1 MTAHPFWLAMLMSVS
16 TFKTAVILYIY
27 IFILFFILTG
37 RTICMDLPMS
47 QMVRENF
54 ISLMVDCDHRQ
65 NLLQDL
71 ILTNN
76 QLK

>member
-1 MTAHPFWLAMLMSVS
+1 
-16 TFKTAVILYIY
+16 
-27 IFILFFILTG
+27 
-37 RTICMDLPMS
+37 MDLPMS